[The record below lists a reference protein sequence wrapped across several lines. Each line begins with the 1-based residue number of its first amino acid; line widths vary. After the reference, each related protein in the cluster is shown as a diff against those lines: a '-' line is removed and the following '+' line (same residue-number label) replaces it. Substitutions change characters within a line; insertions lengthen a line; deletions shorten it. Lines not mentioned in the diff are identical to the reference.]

1 MIIIYLTRYP
11 DSGHLNRHNILEHDA
26 SLSRAD
32 AFFGSNHVFNQTVF
46 DQTRRYW
53 PEPVITTTH
62 MANAKIARQ
71 VESKAFNPQYRFTD
85 TVEHFSLGEMAA
97 PFIAFGDL
105 ERAEVNRTLVEYFFR
120 EWILTLIA

>member
-1 MIIIYLTRYP
+1 MLDADALRS
-11 DSGHLNRHNILEHDA
+11 DHLNRHNVLEHDA
-26 SLSRAD
+26 SLSRTD
-32 AFFGSNHVFNQTVF
+32 DFFGSNHAFNQTIF

-71 VESKAFNPQYRFTD
+71 VESKSFNPEYRFTQD
-85 TVEHFSLGEMAA
+85 VENFSLGEMAA

-105 ERAEVNRTLVEYFFR
+105 EEATVNRTLVEYFFR
-120 EWILTLIA
+120 ECRPALTGTL